1 MNLVSR
7 IAFLAA
13 LTFAVGYDAN
23 AANEFLGRASGGGAA
38 SYQTPTGADLSGV
51 TRQAA
56 TDCTAETG
64 GITKEICQEL
74 DDNTLYACESGPCDG
89 SGWVTYGGGGSTSTP
104 GGSSGDIQTNN
115 GAGGFSAI
123 TPGTGVATALT
134 ANVTGSGSIVLDT
147 SPTLTTP
154 NLGTPSAI
162 VLSNATTLP
171 LSALDNQG
179 ATTTVLHGNAAGTP
193 SFSAIDLTTD
203 ITGNLPVSNLNSG
216 TSASSSTFWRGDGS
230 WAAPT
235 GGDVV
240 SDTTPQLG
248 GDLDVNGHSIV
259 SSSAGNIAITPD
271 TTGDLILDGLKWPQ
285 ADGTTDYILKTDG
298 AGQLS
303 WAAQPSGTAADID
316 QYDVACRLS
325 AGTGSYV
332 GCAPGD
338 LAADG
343 SPGSGHYFL
352 IWDGSGVL
360 SKIDYSSLPSGSVNW
375 TLAGDSGGGQTITD
389 GNTASIVGDSSGI
402 DTADSATDTLTIS
415 YDATEAESANEA
427 VIDLPDLQGTLTAAK
442 GGTGQTSLGAV
453 DAGDL
458 GCGAATSDYALTCD
472 GSGNAGWAAQ
482 SGGGGGS
489 DFSEFWVTNK
499 FSPIAVGDEGG
510 TWAFDGAKTISNME
524 CCVTTAP
531 TGASFDFDVQEDG
544 TTMLSADGSI
554 AAGVNCT
561 SDSGS
566 SLPTFSDTTLA
577 DTAHLTVEVTQI
589 GSTIA
594 GVGLSCRVNY

>member
-162 VLSNATTLP
+162 VLSNATALP

-179 ATTTVLHGNAAGTP
+179 TTTTVLHGNAAGTP